1 MAPSFTPEW
10 KFCTSQEA
18 LLLLIWKHLSNCIQ
32 THICHF
38 FRNHWQ
44 TICLERNK
52 CWNNFK
58 RKISQASHSLL
69 IKKQKLILY
78 NIYLSSLSK
87 MFPTGRNKISKKKSA
102 LKQQFPHN
110 NTIRAE
116 LLWLSAF
123 YFSRWALRL
132 VVNNRGY
139 QVPVPGEQNV
149 PLNSSRQRCLTQC
162 SRWCRCSTLP
172 LRTRAKKTHSDW
184 KSIWVRTWACKFNQ
198 LQQLMTNATSIKKE
212 ASFPGECE
220 TLHHGLL

>member
-78 NIYLSSLSK
+78 NIYLSSFSK
-87 MFPTGRNKISKKKSA
+87 MFPTGRNKISKKKRFKAAVFTQQHNQSRITLA
-102 LKQQFPHN
+102 ICILLLTLSFEAGCKQQRLSG
-110 NTIRAE
+110 TCAWRAE
-116 LLWLSAF
+116 RPS
-123 YFSRWALRL
+123 
-132 VVNNRGY
+132 
-139 QVPVPGEQNV
+139 Q
-149 PLNSSRQRCLTQC
+149 
-162 SRWCRCSTLP
+162 
-172 LRTRAKKTHSDW
+172 
-184 KSIWVRTWACKFNQ
+184 
-198 LQQLMTNATSIKKE
+198 
-212 ASFPGECE
+212 
-220 TLHHGLL
+220 